1 MDALF
6 RIKLQ
11 IPVIRQKLAS
21 RARIDCGLN
30 EGLGGR
36 LTLITAPAG
45 YGKTTAAAKWASQL
59 QIPIAWYSID
69 SLDNSFKRFWAYF
82 TAALEALIPGLTER
96 FSQYISTV
104 NNRMDSKI
112 VASLVDEIYQYQH
125 EFAFILDDYH
135 LIEEASIHESMALLL
150 KYLPD
155 NAHMVLISR
164 TQPPFNS
171 VRLQTS
177 GQIKEIRM
185 SDLQFTSEEI
195 AGLCKAKGIHASVR
209 ELTTLESL
217 TEGWAAGLFLLLDS
231 VTRDMGNLSE
241 WLCNSGPERQ
251 RIASYLSDEVI
262 LQWGEEEKDF
272 MLRTS
277 ILKELSGP
285 LCNALTGRND
295 GREMLQR
302 LAASNSFILTL
313 DRGKGWYRYHH
324 LFAEF
329 LLERLEESREI
340 ESEKLHE
347 HAGNWYGSEGYEPE
361 AIGHYLQG
369 RFFDKAADIIEKKGR
384 EMLKKGVAEI
394 LIGWFSKL
402 PQKLVESRE
411 MLCLTYAWALII
423 IHRENEAKT
432 WISKVEAR
440 ICSPSS
446 TIVDEEWIKQLHVE
460 IVAARGFIE
469 LKNQDLINT
478 TQFAFKFQEIMRQGS
493 IFLTYGVDLSM
504 GGASLIG
511 GIFGLKGRLREVE
524 EKYLALYE
532 QTRTILKTPNGYIP
546 IMMGEILLERNRLEE
561 AAAMLAKGSS
571 EAEKSNAVGGMVPLT
586 IAYARVLKSKGDIKS
601 AFSVVREGREKLKRM
616 GAMHMIPVL
625 SAFEAR
631 LSMETGDQEALESWM
646 ARNCLDIHDN
656 PGLSNI
662 FEYFTL
668 ARAFMVRREYGNC
681 LLVLNKLK
689 LFAEMENNFLY
700 ALETRILL
708 AIVHY
713 LQGQTQIAMDVLKQ
727 ALQMGEMNGYE
738 RIFIEEGAPMA
749 ALLGRFVRSSYTKGA
764 SEKPDETLI
773 STDKLHIS
781 NDSPDASMVSPMY
794 VRRLLKLTRDYCIS
808 VKVFRTEKAKTATCA
823 AVKDITLTK
832 REKDI
837 LHLLDSELTNAE
849 IAYTLDISVNT
860 VKVNCS
866 SIYRKLEARNRE
878 QAVKLARELK
888 LGTNSAIWGKQ
899 NV

>member
-1 MDALF
+1 MDDLF

-11 IPVIRQKLAS
+11 IPVIKQKLTS

-59 QIPIAWYSID
+59 QIPIVWYSID

-82 TAALEALIPGLTER
+82 SAALETLIPGLTER
-96 FSQYISTV
+96 FSRYLSTV
-104 NNRMDSKI
+104 NNRMDSSLT
-112 VASLVDEIYQYQH
+112 ASLVDEIHQYQH
-125 EFAFILDDYH
+125 EFVFILDDYH

-150 KYLPD
+150 RYLPD
-155 NAHMVLISR
+155 NAHMVIISR

-177 GQIKEIRM
+177 GHIKEIRM
-185 SDLQFTSEEI
+185 SDLQFTTEEI
-195 AGLCKAKGIHASVR
+195 AGLCKAKGIHASVW
-209 ELTTLESL
+209 ELTTIETL

-231 VTRDMGNLSE
+231 VTGDMDNLSE
-241 WLCNSGPERQ
+241 RLSDSCPERQ

-262 LQWGEEEKDF
+262 LQWGEEEKSF
-272 MLRTS
+272 MMQTS

-295 GREMLQR
+295 GREMLQK

-329 LLERLEESREI
+329 LQEKLEESQEI
-340 ESEKLHE
+340 QRGILHE
-347 HAGNWYGSEGYEPE
+347 RAGSWYESEGYEPE

-369 RFFDKAADIIEKKGR
+369 HCYEKAADIIEKKGR
-384 EMLKKGVAEI
+384 EMLKKGVADI
-394 LIGWFSKL
+394 LIGWFSRL

-423 IHRENEAKT
+423 IHRENEAKS
-432 WISKVEAR
+432 WISRVEAH
-440 ICSPSS
+440 ICSPSA
-446 TIVDEEWIKQLHVE
+446 TIGDEDWIRQLQVE

-478 TQFAFKFQEIMRQGS
+478 TQFAVKFQEIMRQGS
-493 IFLTYGVDLSM
+493 IFLSYGVDLSM

-511 GIFGLKGRLREVE
+511 GIFGLKGRLRVVE
-524 EKYLALYE
+524 EKYLTLYE
-532 QTRTILKTPNGYIP
+532 QTRSILRTPNGYIP
-546 IMMGEILLERNRLEE
+546 IMMGEILLERNRIEE

-586 IAYARVLKSKGDIKS
+586 IAYARILKSKGDIKS

-616 GAMHMIPVL
+616 GAMHLIPVL
-625 SAFEAR
+625 SAFEASM
-631 LSMETGDQEALESWM
+631 SMETGDQEALDNWM

-668 ARAFMVRREYGNC
+668 ARVFMMRREYGNC

-749 ALLGRFVRSSYTKGA
+749 ALLRRLVRSNYTKCS
-764 SEKPDETLI
+764 SEKTGETVT
-773 STDKLHIS
+773 SADKLYS
-781 NDSPDASMVSPMY
+781 RNDLTDASVVSPMY
-794 VRRLLKLTRDYCIS
+794 VRRLLKLTRDYCIT
-808 VKVFRTEKAKTATCA
+808 VKVFKTEQEKAA
-823 AVKDITLTK
+823 AGAAAKEITLTR

-866 SIYRKLEARNRE
+866 SIYRKLEVKNRE
-878 QAVKLARELK
+878 QAVRIARDLK
-888 LGTNSAIWGKQ
+888 NGTNR
-899 NV
+899 